1 MAFAGVKLDEHLT
14 GAPDAD
20 IFASIMAQNGGAW
33 LVFKVV
39 GCLSVAAIGVALAE
53 GVGGARRLRPTIL
66 TAWVK
71 WF

>member
-1 MAFAGVKLDEHLT
+1 MAFAGIELHEHLT

-20 IFASIMAQNGGAW
+20 IFASIMAQNSGAW

-39 GCLSVAAIGVALAE
+39 GGQPIAAIGVPLTK
-53 GVGGARRLRPTIL
+53 GVGGARLRPTIL